1 MSPKASFFLIL
12 PREGRSQEG
21 TGCVLMVSVSW
32 VPEHVLPLATIGL
45 PRHLIQC
52 HHPRPAY
59 VTHTAPVVKMLVEQD
74 KQRKAASNCP
84 AETELSRE
92 PQEAGLEEETQA
104 LSKLSRGGST
114 PGTGKDSAGM
124 PKADSSLP
132 SSTVR
137 SRVILARK
145 PPLCALPRNS
155 LACSSTKK

>member
-21 TGCVLMVSVSW
+21 TGCALIVSVSW
-32 VPEHVLPLATIGL
+32 VPEQVLPSVNIGL
-45 PRHLIQC
+45 PHHLIQC

-74 KQRKAASNCP
+74 KWRKAASNCP
-84 AETELSRE
+84 AETELNRE
-92 PQEAGLEEETQA
+92 PPEAGLEEETQA
-104 LSKLSRGGST
+104 LSKLSRGGRT

-132 SSTVR
+132 SLTVR
-137 SRVILARK
+137 SRVIFARK
-145 PPLCALPRNS
+145 PPSCALPCSS
-155 LACSSTKK
+155 LACSSKKK